1 MAMMAAARVRAGYRG
16 PALSVDAWV
25 HALEFLGLEDLAHVF
40 ATAKGVGLRGHEALQ
55 ALQKIKHVDLRDLF
69 VPYPDPWSGD
79 RVGMALTFLLAVFR
93 RMGERGAASVD
104 ATANPGITNERL
116 VMMAPFL
123 ADDARVDLTGCS
135 QVTNDGV
142 ILFRLQKPGVR
153 LGVDWCWQ
161 VVDDTCKAC
170 PVDVAMHSLMAI
182 EHVRRSPKQAR
193 RVLRVCGE
201 CPSDAGVEMAFMH
214 AELAGGDALFDSSVS
229 LGWMPWMER
238 MFYGTGD
245 LFVLSYFDAVT
256 SGAGMP
262 TTTPAP
268 PGCACASAP
277 AARATCPSTPPAAST
292 ARRCRGR
299 GSTCA
304 AAGAA
309 ARGACWRCTPC
320 RGATSTWSDTT

>member
-1 MAMMAAARVRAGYRG
+1 KMAMMAAARVRAGDRG

-40 ATAKGVGLRGHEALQ
+40 ATAKGVGLIGHEALQ

-69 VPYPDPWSGD
+69 VPYPDPWSAD

-170 PVDVAMHSLMAI
+170 PVDVAMHLLMAI

-201 CPSDAGVEMAFMH
+201 WPSDAGVEMAFMH

-256 SGAGMP
+256 VWSRGGDQDADGAD
-262 TTTPAP
+262 
-268 PGCACASAP
+268 
-277 AARATCPSTPPAAST
+277 
-292 ARRCRGR
+292 
-299 GSTCA
+299 
-304 AAGAA
+304 GAD
-309 ARGACWRCTPC
+309 GA
-320 RGATSTWSDTT
+320 